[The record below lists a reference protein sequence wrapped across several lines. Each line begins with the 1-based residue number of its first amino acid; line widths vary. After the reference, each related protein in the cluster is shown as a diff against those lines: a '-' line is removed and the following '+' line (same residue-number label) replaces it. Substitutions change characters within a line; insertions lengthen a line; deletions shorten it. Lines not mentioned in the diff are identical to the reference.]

1 MSEKK
6 HEQSEPVHAA
16 TEDELLKKHLAHWET
31 ELKTFDE
38 SIEKSEQIT
47 EEDRAVL
54 INA

>member
-6 HEQSEPVHAA
+6 QEQPKPVLAA
-16 TEDELLKKHLAHWET
+16 TEDELLKKHLAHWDT
-31 ELKTFDE
+31 ELRVFDE

-47 EEDRAVL
+47 EDDRAIL